1 MEGEGRV
8 EDLFPE
14 GHLLREAVKW
24 IGERRREEPGRSFDL
39 LVDEAGRR
47 FDLTPKDEEFLLR
60 NFRGTSGA

>member
-1 MEGEGRV
+1 MEDEGRV

-14 GHLLREAVKW
+14 GELLRRAVLW
-24 IGERRREEPGRSFDL
+24 IGERRLEDPGRSLDL

-60 NFRGTSGA
+60 NFRGP